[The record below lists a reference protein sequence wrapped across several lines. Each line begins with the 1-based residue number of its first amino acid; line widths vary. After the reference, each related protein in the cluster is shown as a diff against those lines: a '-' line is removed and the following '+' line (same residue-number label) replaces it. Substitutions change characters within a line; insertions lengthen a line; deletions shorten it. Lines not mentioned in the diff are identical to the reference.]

1 MTEEEAKT
9 KWCPFSRVMMWE
21 PQEGQNPAVNRNLA
35 DVNCIASGCMAW
47 RWRRHKP
54 KGWSGTAPVPA
65 EGGHCGLAGG
75 E

>member
-1 MTEEEAKT
+1 MTEEEDAKT

-47 RWRRHKP
+47 RWTHKF
-54 KGWSGTAPVPA
+54 GDDSTLH
-65 EGGHCGLAGG
+65 GGCGLALPR
-75 E
+75 